1 MRWSSRAD
9 SIKSVWISYNEITR
23 SLEELK
29 ESDDPKTRSKTS
41 NLLTRVKSFEFLIY
55 VDVHKKCYDKDK
67 DFDK

>member
-9 SIKSVWISYNEITR
+9 SIKSVLMSYNEITR
-23 SLEELK
+23 SIEELK
-29 ESDDPKTRSKTS
+29 ESDDPKTRSKPS
-41 NLLTRVKSFEFLIY
+41 NLLARVKSFEFLIY

>member
-1 MRWSSRAD
+1 MRWSLRAD
-9 SIKSVWISYNEITR
+9 SIKSVWISYNERTR

-41 NLLTRVKSFEFLIY
+41 NLLARVKSFEFLIY